1 MSSVLVDSSVW
12 IDYFR
17 NGKNVDIPYFEEII
31 DNNQVCINDLILAEL
46 LPFLKVQKQNDL
58 IDILLSIKNIPLA
71 INWEQIIDFQF
82 KNVKNG
88 INNIG
93 IPDLIILQNVID
105 NSLTLYSLD
114 KHFKLMNKLY
124 KYVII

>member
-1 MSSVLVDSSVW
+1 MSYVLVDSSVW

-17 NGKNVDIPYFEEII
+17 NGNNINLSYFEGII
-31 DNNQVCINDLILAEL
+31 DNNQICINDLILAEL
-46 LPFLKVQKQNDL
+46 IPFLKIQKQNDL
-58 IDILLSIKNIPLA
+58 IDILLSIKKIPLA
-71 INWEQIIDFQF
+71 IDWDQIIEFQF

-93 IPDLIILQNVID
+93 VPDLIILQNVIA

-114 KHFKLMNKLY
+114 KHFKLMNKIH
-124 KYVII
+124 KYEAV

>member
-1 MSSVLVDSSVW
+1 MSFVLVDSSVW

-17 NGKNVDIPYFEEII
+17 NGKNVNIPYFEDII
-31 DNNQVCINDLILAEL
+31 DNNQICINDLILAEL

-71 INWEQIIDFQF
+71 INWEQIINFQF

-124 KYVII
+124 KYEII